1 MSEKAMSD
9 VWRLDCSVPA
19 GREAWSP
26 VAAAAADGGPEPRSF
41 HRMVAAGGR
50 LYVFGGCGASG
61 RLADLHSFDPSR
73 ASFEKLSCSDL
84 RGRGGA
90 CLVALAGGTKIGAV
104 AGFAGEETG
113 DGQVYNVASG
123 AWEDALAYSSRGLSG
138 MTPRSV
144 CVSASFPSLGI
155 AVVFGGE
162 VGPSDRGHEG
172 AGNFANDLVVL
183 RESDGT
189 LLATVPAPPPPSAGG
204 EEPADPWPCPRGWAD
219 AASIDRGDGTGSM
232 YLFGGL
238 TGDDANPT
246 RLGDLW
252 RLDIV
257 ARP

>member
-1 MSEKAMSD
+1 
-9 VWRLDCSVPA
+9 
-19 GREAWSP
+19 
-26 VAAAAADGGPEPRSF
+26 
-41 HRMVAAGGR
+41 MVAANGR

-73 ASFEKLSCSDL
+73 ASFQKLASSDL

-90 CLVALAGGTKIGAV
+90 CLVALAGGSKIGAV

-113 DGQVYNVASG
+113 DGQVYDV
-123 AWEDALAYSSRGLSG
+123 AYSSRGLSG

-162 VGPSDRGHEG
+162 VGPSDHGHEG

-189 LLATVPAPPPPSAGG
+189 LLATVPAPPPRSADA
-204 EEPADPWPCPRGWAD
+204 EEAADPWPCPRGWAD
-219 AASIDRGDGTGSM
+219 AAAIDRGGGTGSM